1 LEEGGSREDDD
12 ISLVDEKVKLTLRAR
27 SDNIRA
33 GWFESVVVGWSV
45 ATDGVW
51 EVLGGGVSV
60 ESIHEDSITDIE
72 LAVVPVL
79 SFSVLWSPDDMSVLS
94 ESDWLLMSEG
104 RESRLDICDSII
116 TSNQVEFGV
125 KGIVSVASWG
135 EVRLIPSIFVW
146 IGSAL
151 IDWRVVVFGVVGW
164 WVVWVDTV
172 IIDHRRDWDSS
183 EENTSEAGERVGS
196 VLNESSQVWDLCI
209 VKSAVFAKE
218 VIEIL
223 VSTSK
228 VVLGKSN
235 VPVPLDLEV
244 NVLLNKFNVWRE
256 VAFLW
261 KSIRLNSD
269 FGLSSNQVASY
280 AKLSLPAACLGG

>member
-1 LEEGGSREDDD
+1 MEEGGSGENDD
-12 ISLVDEKVKLTLRAR
+12 ISLVDEGVKLTLRAG
-27 SDNIRA
+27 SDDIRA
-33 GWFESVVVGWSV
+33 GWLEGVVVGWSV
-45 ATDGVW
+45 ASHGVW
-51 EVLGGGVSV
+51 EVVGGGVSV

-72 LAVVPVL
+72 LAVVPGI
-79 SFSVLWSPDDMSVLS
+79 SFSVLWSPNDMSVLG
-94 ESDWLLMSEG
+94 ESDWLLMAEG
-104 RESRLDICDSII
+104 GESSLNIIDSIG
-116 TSNQVEFGV
+116 TSNQIKFGV
-125 KGIVSVASWG
+125 EGIVSVASWG
-135 EVRLIPSIFVW
+135 EVRLILSVFIWV
-146 IGSAL
+146 GSAL
-151 IDWRVVVFGVVGW
+151 INWRVVVFDVVGW
-164 WVVWVDTV
+164 WVVWVNTV

-183 EENTSEAGERVGS
+183 EENTSEARERVGS

-209 VKSAVFAKE
+209 VKSIVFAKE

-223 VSTSK
+223 FSVSK

-244 NVLLNKFNVWRE
+244 NVLLNKINVWRV

-280 AKLSLPAACLGG
+280 A